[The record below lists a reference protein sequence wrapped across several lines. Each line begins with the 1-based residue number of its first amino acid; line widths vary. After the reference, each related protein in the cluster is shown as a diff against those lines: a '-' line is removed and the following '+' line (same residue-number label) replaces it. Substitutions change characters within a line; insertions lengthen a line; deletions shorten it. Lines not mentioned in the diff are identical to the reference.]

1 MVPEVD
7 LEAFAAAHADG
18 AFVID
23 VREPYEYA
31 EGHVP
36 GAKLIP
42 LAGLPQQAVGLAS
55 RQPVYV
61 ICASGHRSLT
71 AAQFLSRRGIDAK
84 SFADGTEGWISR
96 GLPVVYGDVENG
108 PDAAT
113 K

>member
-7 LEAFAAAHADG
+7 LESFAAAHADG

-42 LAGLPQQAVGLAS
+42 LASLPQHTAELTSGQ
-55 RQPVYV
+55 RVYV
-61 ICASGHRSLT
+61 ICASGHRSL
-71 AAQFLSRRGIDAK
+71 AAAEFLARGGVDAW
-84 SFADGTEGWISR
+84 SVAEGTSGWISR
-96 GLPVVYGDVENG
+96 GLPVVCDDGDH
-108 PDAAT
+108 PA
-113 K
+113 